1 MASTEPDPTALQRCV
16 EGATFAY
23 SPHGGAAIY
32 QIGVGGGMRYLH
44 RRAAAWFA
52 RRHLAEHGRLPEG
65 PYYVRVWAHSDDHEA
80 RGGIKNVYGGE
91 KEVRVWVT
99 YPPAPAR

>member
-1 MASTEPDPTALQRCV
+1 MDAHDIDEAALQRCV

-23 SPHGGAAIY
+23 NPHGSPAIY

-44 RRAAAWFA
+44 QRAAMWFA

-65 PYYVRVWAHSDDHEA
+65 QHYVRVWAYSDDHEA

-91 KEVRVWVT
+91 KEVRVWVR
-99 YPPAPAR
+99 YPPAPDR